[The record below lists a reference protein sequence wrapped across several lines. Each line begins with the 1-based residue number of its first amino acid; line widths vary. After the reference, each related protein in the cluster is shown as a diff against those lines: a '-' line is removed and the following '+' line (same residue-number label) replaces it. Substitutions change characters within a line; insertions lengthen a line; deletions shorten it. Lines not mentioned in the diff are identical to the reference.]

1 LNFRS
6 VAQLSDQVLHW
17 SHRLPGDIE
26 VVVGVPRSG
35 LLVAN
40 LLALYLNV
48 PMTDVDGL
56 LSGRCLAAGTVRR
69 KAFSSGSGSSSLGTY
84 LDSPRKVLVVDDSLL
99 SGRSMRAVRDSIKAA
114 GLIHSVSYGA
124 VYVLP
129 GKTDE
134 VDFHCE
140 VLNGPRVF
148 EWNVLHGEL
157 LREFCVT
164 LDGVLRGRSG
174 AADHGDGDRYPTPI
188 QDSRPYL
195 VPAAE
200 IGWIVTE
207 FPERNRADIEAWLLT
222 HGIGYRNL
230 VMYDDAAGPPSPG
243 AAAAFK
249 AEVYGATDASLY
261 VESSFRQALEIARLT
276 GRHVLC
282 TDSMQ
287 LVHPGTVPLSRPGE
301 FGDLHPPARP
311 TLRRRA
317 AQLARRVARALLPA
331 RAQQWIRKRSA
342 GKPE

>member
-48 PMTDVDGL
+48 PLTDVDGL
-56 LSGRCLAAGTVRR
+56 LSARCFAAGTVRR
-69 KAFSSGSGSSSLGTY
+69 KAFAGASDTDSLEAF

-99 SGRSMRAVRDSIKAA
+99 SGRSMRAVRDSIEAA

-129 GKTDE
+129 GKIDE
-134 VDFHCE
+134 VDHHCE

-164 LDGVLRGRSG
+164 LDGVLRGRSV
-174 AADHGDGDRYPTPI
+174 AAEDGDDDPHPGSMR
-188 QDSRPYL
+188 DSRPYL

-207 FPERNRADIEAWLLT
+207 CPERDRADVDAWLRA
-222 HGIGYRNL
+222 HGIRCRNL
-230 VMYDDAAGPPSPG
+230 VMYEDAMGPPSPG

-287 LVHPGTVPLSRPGE
+287 LIHPGTVPRSRPGE
-301 FGDLHPPARP
+301 FGDLHPPPRP
-311 TLRRRA
+311 TLRRSA
-317 AQLARRVARALLPA
+317 ARFARRVVRALLPA
-331 RAQQWIRKRSA
+331 PVEQ
-342 GKPE
+342 